1 MSFRLNLSFLLKYKN
16 SFKTKSYQRS
26 KIFQNPTRL
35 SKDQKNFKNI
45 EMKKKEKLNF
55 LIYSRKKLNL
65 SSAANL
71 SGIIGVDACSSRG
84 AALVN
89 ESSVSKEVGGGR
101 GGWWSGC

>member
-1 MSFRLNLSFLLKYKN
+1 MNLSG
-16 SFKTKSYQRS
+16 
-26 KIFQNPTRL
+26 
-35 SKDQKNFKNI
+35 
-45 EMKKKEKLNF
+45 
-55 LIYSRKKLNL
+55 
-65 SSAANL
+65 AANL